1 MRHVVFLSVAGA
13 ERRSWV
19 PHRKVEVHLEKVGTA
34 WTILRPGFFA
44 QNLADAYK
52 ADIVED
58 HRLYVPAGDGKVA
71 FLDVRD
77 IGAVTAEIFTRD
89 AFRGRALTL
98 TGPHAV
104 TFSDVA
110 RLLTEIL
117 ATPIRYEPA
126 SVIGYVRH
134 LRRRGLS
141 WTQCAVQTILHVG
154 LRRGD
159 AEVVDPTVE
168 QILERPP
175 TALRDYIA
183 RTSSVWTARRSSVS
197 T

>member
-98 TGPHAV
+98 TGPEAV

-126 SVIGYVRH
+126 SVLGYAVC
-134 LRRRGLS
+134 RGRNARCRPSCTSGCVEGMPRS
-141 WTQCAVQTILHVG
+141 WTP
-154 LRRGD
+154 RSNRS
-159 AEVVDPTVE
+159 
-168 QILERPP
+168 
-175 TALRDYIA
+175 
-183 RTSSVWTARRSSVS
+183 SSVHRPRCTTTSLEHPACGRPRARV
-197 T
+197 